1 MNRNIAFAFV
11 LATAAI
17 GSAFAGEIT
26 PEPAP
31 FTSAVSRA
39 QVQAELA
46 QYRRS
51 GIDTSSYEYNPL
63 AQFKS
68 GTTRAEVRADYIA
81 NRDQVAANSGEGSG
95 AEAFARNVN
104 VRGADATRLAGQ
116 PVNAQ

>member
-26 PEPAP
+26 PEPAS
-31 FTSAVSRA
+31 FTSSASRA

-46 QYRRS
+46 QYRRA

-63 AQFKS
+63 TQFKS
-68 GTTRAEVRADYIA
+68 ATTRAQVTAEYLA
-81 NRDQVAANSGEGSG
+81 NRDQVAAASGEGSG
-95 AEAFARNVN
+95 AETFARNINVN
-104 VRGADATRLAGQ
+104 RQDATRLAGL